1 MRATLNCAPRDP
13 ISIIISGLE
22 GFINRLRPIECKL
35 PNKTGKSFP
44 IVSRYAT
51 SSSSASSSFLYTPV
65 FFFLFTHSFH
75 EYSSPSF
82 LFIILLCSFSH
93 FFLLFY
99 TVSPSYVLLFLF
111 HVVNLCTLLI
121 RRFNIL
127 CLHSSTILYLIF
139 RCIL

>member
-35 PNKTGKSFP
+35 SNKTGKSFP

-51 SSSSASSSFLYTPV
+51 SSSSASSSSSFLYTPV
-65 FFFLFTHSFH
+65 FFFLFIHSFH
-75 EYSSPSF
+75 EYSSPFF
-82 LFIILLCSFSH
+82 LFINFLCSFSH
-93 FFLLFY
+93 LFLLFY
-99 TVSPSYVLLFLF
+99 TLSPSHVLLFLF

-127 CLHSSTILYLIF
+127 CLHSSTI
-139 RCIL
+139 